1 MSKKPL
7 LETNPYL
14 RDDEKRRKALVTNVS
29 SNTAVETGRKPEAI
43 ARTLTRESGQAALKP
58 RQRSGR

>member
-1 MSKKPL
+1 MSRKPL

-14 RDDEKRRKALVTNVS
+14 RDDEKRRKTLVTNVS
-29 SNTAVETGRKPEAI
+29 SNTAVETGRRPDAI
-43 ARTLTRESGQAALKP
+43 ARTLARQSGQGALKP

>member
-43 ARTLTRESGQAALKP
+43 ARTLARETGRVSLKP